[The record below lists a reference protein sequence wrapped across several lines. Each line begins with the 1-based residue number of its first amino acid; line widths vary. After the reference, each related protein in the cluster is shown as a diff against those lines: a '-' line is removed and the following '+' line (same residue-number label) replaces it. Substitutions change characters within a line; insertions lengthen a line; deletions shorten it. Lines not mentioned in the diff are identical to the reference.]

1 MSAIGALPEPA
12 AATVATAAPGMHR
25 GRWRAVWPPLAIIV
39 AIILA
44 GVFAPWIAPHKPDQ
58 IFYTAAQLSP
68 RAGYWLGTDDLGR
81 DILSRLIYGTRDS
94 MTIAIGSVAV
104 GSTGGVLLGLL
115 SGYGGRSVDWVIM
128 RVVDVLLAIPGV
140 VIALVVIAI
149 LGEGLFD
156 LVIAIAVGEIPV
168 FARLVRGTVL
178 TVREREFVEASRAV
192 GARTWTILLR
202 HILPNVLGPI
212 VVLGTLDMGVAIL
225 IAAGLTFIG
234 LGPPPPAPEWGA
246 MLNEAQNFIPQDWW
260 MAVFPGLAITV
271 TVLSLNL
278 LGDAL
283 RDVLDPTGRGRS

>member
-1 MSAIGALPEPA
+1 VSAAGALLEPEPRETVESPRVA
-12 AATVATAAPGMHR
+12 AS
-25 GRWRAVWPPLAIIV
+25 RWRPVWPPLAVIV

-44 GVFAPWIAPHKPDQ
+44 GILAPWIAPHNPDT
-58 IFYTAAQLSP
+58 IYYTLASQPP
-68 RAGYWLGTDDLGR
+68 RPGFWLGTDDLGR
-81 DILSRLIYGTRDS
+81 DVLSRLIWGTRDS
-94 MTIAIGSVAV
+94 MTISIGSVLV
-104 GSTGGVLLGLL
+104 GGAGGVLMGLV
-115 SGYGGRSVDWVIM
+115 SGYGGRTVDWALM

-149 LGEGLFD
+149 LGEGLYD

-168 FARLVRGTVL
+168 FARLVRGAVL
-178 TVREREFVEASRAV
+178 SIREREYVEASRAV
-192 GARTWTILLR
+192 GAPTWRILTR

-212 VVLGTLDMGVAIL
+212 VVLATLDMGVAIL
-225 IAAGLTFIG
+225 VAAGLTYLG

-283 RDVLDPTGRGRS
+283 RDVLDPGGRVRS

>member
-1 MSAIGALPEPA
+1 VSAASALPA
-12 AATVATAAPGMHR
+12 ADAVAVRRPRARLG
-25 GRWRAVWPPLAIIV
+25 GRWRPVWGPLAVIL

-44 GVFAPWIAPHKPDQ
+44 GVLAPWIAPHRPDQ
-58 IFYTAAQLSP
+58 IFYSLAQLPP
-68 RAGYWLGTDDLGR
+68 RPGFWLGTDDLGR
-81 DILSRLIYGTRDS
+81 DILSRLIYGARDS
-94 MTIAIGSVAV
+94 MTIAIGSVLV
-104 GSTGGVLLGLL
+104 GSVGGVVLGLL
-115 SGYGGRSVDWVIM
+115 SGYGGRGVDWLVM

-149 LGEGLFD
+149 LGEGLYD
-156 LVIAIAVGEIPV
+156 LVIAIAIGEIPV
-168 FARLVRGTVL
+168 FARLVRASVL
-178 TVREREFVEASRAV
+178 AVREREYVEASRAI
-192 GARTWTILLR
+192 GAPTWRIVVR

-212 VVLGTLDMGVAIL
+212 IVLVTLDMGVAIL
-225 IAAGLTFIG
+225 VAAGLTFIG

-283 RDVLDPTGRGRS
+283 RDVLDPAARGRA